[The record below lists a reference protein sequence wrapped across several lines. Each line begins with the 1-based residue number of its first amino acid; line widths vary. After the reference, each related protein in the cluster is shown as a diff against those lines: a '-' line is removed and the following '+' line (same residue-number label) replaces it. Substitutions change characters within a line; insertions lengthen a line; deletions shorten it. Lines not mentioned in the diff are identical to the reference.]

1 MGKNKNSIATQLLQ
15 SKSLKKKRKTSLL
28 KNIPKKVIQEIKYS
42 CPIVGIGASAGGLEA
57 FIQLLSKIPKDTG
70 LAFILVQ
77 HLEPSHPSLAA
88 NIIAKSIRLP
98 IFEAQNSMKIKPNQ
112 VYIIPPN
119 YDMQIINGSLQLS
132 PRSDET
138 GLHLTID
145 LFFQSLAL
153 AEGRKAI
160 GIVLSGTGTDGTQGL
175 RAIKTEGGLTF
186 AQLPNSAKFD
196 GMPQNA
202 INAGVADFILTPTN
216 IAKELI
222 RLATHPYVLT
232 PTPDKIGTELD
243 NSNEA
248 LQRIFAL
255 LRAHTNVDFTNYKYA
270 TLNRRIQRRM
280 LVQKTK
286 TLQSYADYLSIH
298 SEEIK
303 FLFNDILINV
313 TEFFRD
319 PDSFAEITSTVF
331 PQLVKNRDLQK
342 PIRIWVPG
350 CSSGEEVYSIA
361 IALIE
366 FLNQT
371 GARIPI
377 QIFATDISEQSI
389 QKARLGQYPESIAQ
403 HVSEQRLRLFF
414 EKTAH
419 GYKIRK
425 AVRDICLFS
434 THDMTYDP
442 PFAKLDLISCRNV
455 LIYFANDLQKRVIP
469 IFHYALQPQGFLW
482 LGRAE
487 TPGEYSK
494 LFTLV
499 NKTHKIYAKSNVP
512 TPLKFI
518 FPANVYTP
526 ESQTSTKGE
535 FPHPQPLS
543 DLQKDVD
550 KIILSRYAPPS
561 VIVNAEM
568 EILQFRGRIVPF
580 LEPPKTGHPSNNL
593 FKMAQPELI
602 AGLRKL
608 INFVKKENKPAK
620 RDKLHFQVDGKEKIV
635 TIEACPIN
643 SLASPKERTY
653 LILFKEL
660 ADSVSLLNH
669 GSKKQDL
676 RNIQITELLHE
687 LSEVRDTQAILIEQ
701 HESTQEELTS
711 SNEELQSTN
720 EELQSTN
727 EELETAKEEL
737 QSTNEEL
744 VTVNDELQVRNHDLT
759 TIGSDLNNLL
769 ASTEIPILMVGNDKC
784 IRRFTPRAELAFNL
798 ISTDIGR
805 PISDIKSNFNL
816 DLDALISEVTKTL
829 VSKVIEVQDHVGA
842 WRRLQIRPY
851 QTTDNKIDGVVI
863 ALIDIEELKQRE
875 KISREAMEYA
885 LSITDTVLFPL
896 VILDRNYQFKSVN
909 KAFSKHFLAKDL
921 LGKNLFTALN
931 ITEKDQQILIDR
943 LSQTINTNTAFT
955 DFEIECE
962 FPGLGRLNILL
973 SGRKMMS
980 MGITDEAIL
989 LSLVDV
995 TEQRRIEKELQLWLI
1010 REQAARNDAEKANR
1024 AKDIFLA
1031 TLSHELR
1038 TPLSSILTWAY
1049 LIRTGKVDF
1058 ENAKKGAAII
1068 EQSAKTQ
1075 SQLIDDLL
1083 DISRIIAGKLE
1094 LNLKEVYLCTV
1105 IQTAIESVRPM
1116 AERKSIQIEALL
1128 TPETGIIHGDP
1139 VRLQQI
1145 IWNLLTNAIKFS
1157 PKGSS
1162 IEVQLEFRD
1171 TPTENFAEIKVID
1184 HGTGINPEFLP
1195 HVFSR
1200 FSQADSAST
1209 RVHGGLGLGLSIV
1222 QNLVQ
1227 LHGGTV
1233 RVENAKEGTGAIFTV
1248 TLPLA
1253 SLTKPKIIQDDTS
1266 IHLQP
1271 PPKQKIEPDDFEISN
1286 DPSLEG
1292 LRILFVDDDESTRDA
1307 ISLYLKTLGAEVRS
1321 ADSAKAALNI
1331 LHQFVPHILVSDIAM
1346 PNEDGYTLI
1355 GKIREL
1361 SPEQGSDIPAVALTA
1376 FASAEDAKHA
1386 LAAGFQAHLAKPVE
1400 DSELAVVLLRL
1411 VKQRHNK

>member
-1 MGKNKNSIATQLLQ
+1 MGKTKKSLTTQLIR
-15 SKSLKKKRKTSLL
+15 SKSIKKKTKTSSL
-28 KNIPKKVIQEIKYS
+28 KNVPKKVIKEIKNS
-42 CPIVGIGASAGGLEA
+42 FPIVGIGASAGGLEA

-98 IFEAQNSMKIKPNQ
+98 IFEVQNSMRIKPNQ

-119 YDMQIINGSLQLS
+119 YDMQIINGGLQLS

-160 GIVLSGTGTDGTQGL
+160 GVVLSGTGTDGTQGL
-175 RAIKTEGGLTF
+175 KAIKAEGGLTF
-186 AQLPNSAKFD
+186 AQLPDSAKFD

-202 INAGVADFILTPTN
+202 INAGVADFILTPAD

-222 RLATHPYVLT
+222 RLASHPYVLT
-232 PTPDKIGTELD
+232 PTHDKMGVELD
-243 NSNEA
+243 HSNEA

-286 TLQSYADYLSIH
+286 TLQSYAAYLSAH
-298 SEEIK
+298 NEEIK

-361 IALIE
+361 ISLIE

-403 HVSEQRLRLFF
+403 HLSEQRLKLFF
-414 EKTAH
+414 EKTVH

-425 AVRDICLFS
+425 SVRDICLFS

-455 LIYFANDLQKRVIP
+455 LIYFANELQKRVIP
-469 IFHYALQPQGFLW
+469 VFHFALQPNGFLW
-482 LGRAE
+482 LGSAE

-494 LFTLV
+494 LFTLI

-526 ESQTSTKGE
+526 QSQTSTKDE

-593 FKMAQPELI
+593 YKMAQPELI

-608 INFVKKENKPAK
+608 VNFVKKENKPAK
-620 RDKLHFQVDGKEKIV
+620 REKLHFQVDGKEKIV

-643 SLASPKERTY
+643 SQVSAKERTY

-660 ADSVSLLNH
+660 ADSVSLFSH
-669 GSKKQDL
+669 GAKKQDL
-676 RNIQITELLHE
+676 RNLQINELLHE
-687 LSEVRDTQAILIEQ
+687 LTEVRDTQAILIEQ
-701 HESTQEELTS
+701 HESTQEELTA

-759 TIGSDLNNLL
+759 TLGSDLNNLL

-784 IRRFTPRAELAFNL
+784 IRRFTPKAEFAFNV

-805 PISDIKSNFNL
+805 PISDINSNFN
-816 DLDALISEVTKTL
+816 LDALISEVTKTL
-829 VSKVIEVQDHVGA
+829 VSKVIEVQDHMGA

-896 VILDRNYQFKSVN
+896 VILDRNYQIKSLN
-909 KAFSKHFLAKDL
+909 KAFSKHFLAKNL

-931 ITEKDQQILIDR
+931 ITEKDQQALRDR

-995 TEQRRIEKELQLWLI
+995 TEQRRIEKELQLWLT
-1010 REQAARNDAEKANR
+1010 REQEARNDAEKANR

-1058 ENAKKGAAII
+1058 ENAKKGAAVI

-1128 TPETGIIHGDP
+1128 TPETGIVHGDA

-1157 PKGSS
+1157 PKGSP
-1162 IEVQLEFRD
+1162 IEVRLEFRED
-1171 TPTENFAEIKVID
+1171 PTLNFAEIKVID

-1222 QNLVQ
+1222 QNLVE

-1233 RVENAKEGTGAIFTV
+1233 RAENAKDGTGAVFTV
-1248 TLPLA
+1248 TLPLV
-1253 SLTKPKIIQDDTS
+1253 SLIKPKPSQDDNS
-1266 IHLQP
+1266 IHLQAP
-1271 PPKQKIEPDDFEISN
+1271 PLQKTEPNNIENKEHPN
-1286 DPSLEG
+1286 LEG

-1307 ISLYLKTLGAEVRS
+1307 ISLYLKTLGAEVKS

-1346 PNEDGYTLI
+1346 PNEDGYSLI

-1361 SPEQGSDIPAVALTA
+1361 SPEQGGDLPAIALTA

-1386 LAAGFQAHLAKPVE
+1386 LAAGFQAHIAKPVE
-1400 DSELAVVLLRL
+1400 DSELANALLRL
-1411 VKQRHNK
+1411 VKQRQTKS